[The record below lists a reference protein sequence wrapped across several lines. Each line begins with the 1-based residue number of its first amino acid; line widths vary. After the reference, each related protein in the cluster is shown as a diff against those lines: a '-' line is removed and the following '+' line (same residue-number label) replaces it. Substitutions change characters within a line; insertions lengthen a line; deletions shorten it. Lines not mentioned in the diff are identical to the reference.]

1 MKCCHIL
8 HIDLLMSHLIVYNFI
23 IEPLINEL
31 NYLFIFNF
39 GIFRRIFLY
48 FPKNIINY
56 FNFLFNQV
64 HKHHLWATE

>member
-39 GIFRRIFLY
+39 GVFRRM
-48 FPKNIINY
+48 
-56 FNFLFNQV
+56 FNWNMTSFTSL
-64 HKHHLWATE
+64 KT